1 MRTAIMLLSLTALLA
16 VTGCET
22 IQGAGRDISTA
33 GQAVSAGSQQV
44 QDEM

>member
-1 MRTAIMLLSLTALLA
+1 MRISIILLSLTAILA
-16 VTGCET
+16 VAGCET

-33 GQAVSAGSQQV
+33 GEAVTTESQAV

>member
-1 MRTAIMLLSLTALLA
+1 MRNAIMLLSLTALLA
-16 VTGCET
+16 VAGCET

-33 GQAVSAGSQQV
+33 GQAVSSGSQQV